1 VTPPTVSKSNI
12 EALTIGR
19 LGDIRLYRRCL
30 VVDWRGSILFG
41 DEFLV
46 GRHCSKNLCT
56 ECPSDL
62 YGNVTDTAGPGMDQ
76 NFLARMH
83 ASTIHQSLPGRS
95 AETSALDIHGA
106 FRRAAASDLTCR
118 PKLEFCQ
125 CSMH

>member
-1 VTPPTVSKSNI
+1 MSGRDLAAIRQATPPQPISRTEPAVSGITSVLRDGAFSVSAGKI
-12 EALTIGR
+12 TM
-19 LGDIRLYRRCL
+19 
-30 VVDWRGSILFG
+30 
-41 DEFLV
+41 
-46 GRHCSKNLCT
+46 
-56 ECPSDL
+56 

-76 NFLARMH
+76 NFLARTH

-95 AETSALDIHGA
+95 AETSDLDIHGA